1 MKSSHRGK
9 VLITDA
15 NSRKGLAAVR
25 SLGQRGLHVIAGNDK
40 PHALAFTSRFCAGR
54 FLYPSPNEGPKE
66 YLAFMLEH
74 LRAERYDCFIPMS
87 DEEVTLVARHREKFG
102 ELTNLVMV
110 DGGTMEV
117 AQDKWR
123 TAEFALAQGFPHPKT
138 FVVDHLDD
146 LERLQNQVPYP
157 AIIKPRKSSGARGLV
172 FVERPEELVPQYLRV
187 HRHFPFPLIQECIPT
202 NSPKYAVS
210 CLLNHQSQVRVAV
223 VQRFW
228 RQYPLKGGPATCFE
242 TVDRPDLQGYGVR
255 ILEILGWQGVAEVE
269 FLEDERDGE
278 VKLMEINP
286 RFSATLALT
295 IQAGVELPHLLYSLA
310 TEGDVE
316 PHMDYRFG
324 EVCRSM
330 LPGEILYFLTSGRR
344 WRMEPSFWRF
354 RGPNLGY
361 SVWSRNDVRPAFAHL
376 RFALK
381 SLFDREMRDVVF
393 RRL

>member
-1 MKSSHRGK
+1 MKSDHRAK

-15 NSRKGLAAVR
+15 QRPKTLAAVR
-25 SLGQRGLHVIAGNDK
+25 SLGQRGFRVIAGYDK
-40 PHALAFTSRFCAGR
+40 PHAVAFASKYCAGR
-54 FLYPSPNEGPKE
+54 LIYPSPKKQPGEF
-66 YLAFMLEH
+66 LAFMLEH

-87 DEEVTLVARHREKFG
+87 DEEVALVARHREKFS

-157 AIIKPRKSSGARGLV
+157 AIIKPRISTAAQGLV

-187 HRHFPFPLIQECIPT
+187 HRHFPLPLIQECIPT

-210 CLLNHQSQVRVAV
+210 YLLNHQSQVRAAV
-223 VQRFW
+223 VKRFH
-228 RQYPLKGGPATCFE
+228 RQYPVKGGPATCFE
-242 TVDRPDLQGYGVR
+242 TVDRPDLKDYGGK
-255 ILEILGWQGVAEVE
+255 ILETLGWQGVAEVE

-278 VKLMEINP
+278 VKLIEINP

-295 IQAGVELPHLLYSLA
+295 IQAGVELPHLLYSLG

-316 PHMDYRFG
+316 PCMDYQVG
-324 EVCRSM
+324 KICRSM
-330 LPGEILYFLTSGRR
+330 LPGEVLHFLTNGRR

-361 SVWSRNDVRPAFAHL
+361 SVWSRDDVRPAFANL

-381 SLFDREMRDVVF
+381 SLFDRKMLDLVF